1 MTPCVGSEPLNLTE
15 GRISILVWEG
25 LTNREIGEIVGTS
38 EQMIKNHLSRP
49 FDKQG
54 VGWNWQFT

>member
-1 MTPCVGSEPLNLTE
+1 
-15 GRISILVWEG
+15 